1 MIISAAALSAAGG
14 CAKKAEEVIVVPQ
27 CDCEEPCAECVCEEE
42 VKARAGEA
50 APVEKSGL

>member
-1 MIISAAALSAAGG
+1 MVAALAAAGG
-14 CAKKAEEVIVVPQ
+14 CAKRAEEVIVVPE
-27 CDCEEPCAECVCEEE
+27 CDCEEPCPECVCEEE